1 MRRSISRTCGLLLA
15 ALALPV
21 LAAAPAD
28 RREGQ
33 LVEHASWRRHR

>member
-1 MRRSISRTCGLLLA
+1 MRRSITRACGLLLA

-21 LAAAPAD
+21 LAAAPGD

-33 LVEHASWRRHR
+33 LVAARSWPRRR